1 MNNTVNETLLMEM
14 IWREL
19 ESLRRVRAVN
29 EYNSFLA
36 SQQYR
41 GPMVDK
47 LFNNTCE
54 YLLAMASVE
63 GVPPDA
69 VMEQA
74 VRDSIQAHVAHFIE
88 KQPQLI
94 NTFSPTEIA
103 GLKNYAMRKVMMDDL
118 IGSVMEIE
126 IQNAPAPGE
135 RDLGSKRRRRQ
146 RAGSSDQQ
154 ATTNAPEDRNDSGP
168 RRRRGSRTELE
179 RAPTPPP
186 KRASIRESITPTGAK
201 PMPAKAQPQK
211 VVEVPVENIM
221 KTGVIIKRLE
231 GQEMDYHKHQSV
243 KIFDASKPAPDR
255 PKNFERQLRM
265 APIVRPVVAESFDE
279 EDTVEVLDS
288 GTELTEYD
296 AIPLLQNQAPNI
308 FSPVSACVTAR
319 SKIRNSEFNS
329 PGRQS
334 GIVEFEITIPVQHF
348 EDATSASIAMNEH
361 YLYPLIDFKDQTE
374 FGLVEWHSRLEH
386 AKEMAECSMA
396 TALLSQLDRLATVE
410 FNNFLKYT
418 LGLQS
423 SIDSFVEDFH
433 DFYAAVSKSMGVPV
447 LDALLGETVDGVR
460 NNDVAGSMLLKRIG
474 DVRLI
479 PHSHLCPNTEDA
491 SGVTLCIVQPVTVLT
506 LGANSTEL
514 QFATTSS
521 DYNSI
526 TANYIKDEP
535 HVISGLLRMF
545 TAALQSRK
553 ESSVFLVTNDNE
565 IFHIRDMTRIE
576 DGKPV
581 LHLGIKYLTNP
592 FSLGM

>member
-146 RAGSSDQQ
+146 RAGSSDQP

-168 RRRRGSRTELE
+168 RRRKGSRTELE

-211 VVEVPVENIM
+211 VVEAPVENIM

-243 KIFDASKPAPDR
+243 KIFDTSKPAPDR
-255 PKNFERQLRM
+255 PKNFEAQVRM
-265 APIVRPVVAESFDE
+265 APLVRPVLAETFDE
-279 EDTVEVLDS
+279 PDTIEVLDAGS
-288 GTELTEYD
+288 SETEYE
-296 AIPLLQNQAPNI
+296 AIPLLKNQSPMI
-308 FSPVSACVTAR
+308 FSVTAACVAAR
-319 SKIRNSEFNS
+319 SEIRNSEFNV
-329 PGRQS
+329 PGRQT
-334 GIVEFEITIPVQHF
+334 GIVEFEVLTPVQYF
-348 EDATSASIAMNEH
+348 EDPTSANIAMNEH
-361 YLYPLIDFKDQTE
+361 YLFPLLNYKDQNE
-374 FGLVEWHSRLEH
+374 FGIVEWHARLEH
-386 AKEMAECSMA
+386 AVEMSDCAMA
-396 TALLSQLDRLATVE
+396 TALLTQLDRLATVE

-423 SIDSFVEDFH
+423 SIDSFIEDFH
-433 DFYAAVSKSMGVPV
+433 DFYAAVSKSMTVPV
-447 LDALLGETVDGVR
+447 LDALLGEAVEGVR
-460 NNDVAGSMLLKRIG
+460 NNDVAGAMLVKRIA
-474 DVRLI
+474 DVRIL
-479 PHSHLCPNTEDA
+479 PQSLLSSGVTDTQ
-491 SGVTLCIVQPVTVLT
+491 GVTLCIVQPVSVMT
-506 LGANSTEL
+506 LGANSSEL

-526 TANYIKDEP
+526 TAKYVKDEP

-545 TAALQSRK
+545 TAALLSRK
-553 ESSVFLVTNDNE
+553 ESSVYLCTNDND

-576 DGKPV
+576 DGTPV

-592 FSLGM
+592 FTLGL